1 MDAAAAGLRRDGRD
15 LQQRQDDALAALD
28 GLTAEV
34 RTLRRDVA
42 EGLDRLAAAP
52 RPALDG
58 GNTVTSGSA
67 VTGEHDERHDDHQEG
82 TMERD
87 DAHPE
92 GAGCDGPA
100 GRNGRPATDA
110 RLKSAIEAA
119 YRGER
124 VPPGPATAAGTSGA
138 EAPSE
143 EEVSHGVL
151 LMKAA
156 GLARAELVMHQHHWE
171 FLAALAAPHPH
182 FRTPHQV
189 EDLGGGRLRV
199 TVSGMSLIALLI
211 KVWHTRADAE
221 PLGATWAMAATV
233 YARIADRLMGVDGPG
248 EPIRVV
254 LDDGVE
260 QESRDTPP
268 PGAA

>member
-1 MDAAAAGLRRDGRD
+1 MDAAAADLRRDGRD

-52 RPALDG
+52 RPAVDG
-58 GNTVTSGSA
+58 STVTSGSG

-87 DAHPE
+87 DEHPE
-92 GAGCDGPA
+92 GTGCDGPA
-100 GRNGRPATDA
+100 GRNGRPARHA
-110 RLKSAIEAA
+110 GLKSAIEAA

-124 VPPGPATAAGTSGA
+124 VPPGPAAAAGTEGA
-138 EAPSE
+138 EAPPE
-143 EEVSHGVL
+143 GEVSHGVL

-171 FLAALAAPHPH
+171 FLAELAAPHPH

-189 EDLGGGRLRV
+189 EDLGGGRLRA

-211 KVWHTRADAE
+211 EVWHTRADADA
-221 PLGATWAMAATV
+221 LGAQWAMAATV
-233 YARIADRLMGVDGPG
+233 YARIADRLMGVGGPG
-248 EPIRVV
+248 EPISVI
-254 LDDGVE
+254 LDDGVAPAS
-260 QESRDTPP
+260 QDTPP